1 MDAALSG
8 TAGTA
13 GPIGAD
19 TVLSEP
25 EAEQYING
33 ICFKTGPPTRVG
45 VELEWLVRDRANPSS
60 VVPSERIT
68 PVLAPLYAADGLP
81 GGSRLTREPGGQ
93 LELSSAPGES
103 LGDCLNR
110 TAADLELLR
119 AALARGGALL
129 HGRGLDPYRTPPR
142 VLDSPRYRAMEAH
155 FDRGGPWGRVMM
167 RATAALQISLDAG
180 DDTEGPAGYRQRW
193 LLAHRLGPVLVAA
206 FANSP
211 VWRGRPTGWAS
222 TRQSIWARMDP
233 PRTRPAHS
241 STIDRSSAEQ
251 APADRS
257 PAGRAAAGASPDP
270 AGATRPPAPRPD
282 LAHSSACP
290 REQWTRYALD
300 ASLLCLRGGPEDGG
314 GADWSAPPRLTF
326 RDWLRGRGR
335 IRPPT
340 RADLDYHLG
349 TLFPPVRP
357 RGWMELRMIDAQY
370 GDGWIAAAAVTAT
383 LLDDPYAARVAHRAL
398 EGLDSSD
405 LWLRA
410 ARLGPADPE
419 LGPAVRACVAAA
431 ELALARSD
439 PGGTAHRAVAA
450 FAERY
455 SERGRCPADDCLDQ
469 LTGARR

>member
-8 TAGTA
+8 TAGPT
-13 GPIGAD
+13 GAD

-45 VELEWLVRDRANPSS
+45 VELEWLVRDRGDPSS
-60 VVPSERIT
+60 TVASERVD

-119 AALARGGALL
+119 AALARGGAVL

-180 DDTEGPAGYRQRW
+180 DDSEGPTGYRQRW

-233 PRTRPAHS
+233 PRTRPAHHLP
-241 STIDRSSAEQ
+241 TDR

-257 PAGRAAAGASPDP
+257 PSGRSP
-270 AGATRPPAPRPD
+270 AGHVPR
-282 LAHSSACP
+282 SSACP

-300 ASLLCLRGGPEDGG
+300 ASLLCLLGRPEDGG
-314 GADWSAPPRLTF
+314 GADWAAPPRLTF
-326 RDWLRGRGR
+326 RDWLRGRGG

-383 LLDDPYAARVAHRAL
+383 LLDDPYAAGAAHRAL

-431 ELALARSD
+431 ELALARSE
-439 PGGTAHRAVAA
+439 PGGTAHRAVAE

-455 SERGRCPADDCLDQ
+455 SERGRCPADDCLDR